1 MRSPRS
7 AIDVGRPFQGRLGGA
22 ESPALRVSFPYLL
35 LPSIWSSRNRARRR
49 QRGDVIRGLM
59 FAIVGLIVCAALFQ
73 GAYWLTSQLES
84 YEDLGD
90 YLLRLGL
97 WWLFLSFLSFLTFSG
112 VVTALSTFFLSED
125 LRVLLTAPLP
135 IRRLFHARFIRT
147 VVQASWMVVIFLAPV
162 LMGVGRARCAGPR
175 FYATAV
181 LTTIPFAVIPVA
193 AGTLGTLLLVNTF
206 PARRARDILMLMG
219 LLFAASLVILLRF
232 IRPEQLMKVESL
244 PDLTA
249 FFTSLQSPIT
259 PMLPSFWAGETLF
272 ASLRGGAD
280 WLHFAAL
287 WTTALAAVV
296 VVRMANERWYFTGY
310 SRAQEA
316 PKARFTQLRQLEVL
330 ARLLPLS
337 TVRRQLLIKDL
348 KIFLRDVSQW
358 SQLLLLLALVL
369 VYLYNFRVL
378 DLERIPYMTA
388 VVKNLYA
395 FVNLAMAGFV
405 MATVAVRF
413 VFPAVSSEGPA
424 FWIIRTS
431 PVSLRD
437 FLWSKFWTGLLPVL
451 ALTEVL
457 TIAGNHFLGVDP
469 FVKVMAALAI
479 VFMSFALVGLAIGL
493 GARYPRFDADPTQV
507 AGSYGGVAFMIQ
519 AVLFVM
525 AIIALLA
532 WPASIYVFQRMRR
545 FPLTAP
551 QRMLMA
557 GCFVSAAAISVTVW
571 LASMRSG
578 VRALTL
584 MGE

>member
-1 MRSPRS
+1 MKSSEHPY
-7 AIDVGRPFQGRLGGA
+7 AGRAVRPGTTTIQ
-22 ESPALRVSFPYLL
+22 PFPYLL
-35 LPSIWSSRNRARRR
+35 LPHLWSSRNRARRR
-49 QRGDVIRGLM
+49 QTGDLARACLFGSIGL
-59 FAIVGLIVCAALFQ
+59 FVCAALFQ
-73 GAYWLTSQLES
+73 GSFWLTTQLES

-97 WWLFLSFLSFLTFSG
+97 GWLFLTFLSFLAFSG
-112 VVTALSTFFLSED
+112 DVTALSSFFLSED

-135 IRRLFHARFIRT
+135 VRRLFHARFART
-147 VVQASWMVVIFLAPV
+147 VAQASWMVVIFLAPV
-162 LMGVGRARCAGPR
+162 LMGVGRARCAGPA

-193 AGTLGTLLLVNTF
+193 AGTLVKLLLVNIF

-249 FFTSLQSPIT
+249 FFASLQSPVT

-272 ASLRGGAD
+272 ASLRGGTD

-296 VVRMANERWYFTGY
+296 VVRMANERWFFAGY

-330 ARLLPLS
+330 VRLLPLS

-395 FVNLAMAGFV
+395 FVNLGMAGFV

-431 PVSLRD
+431 PVPLRD
-437 FLWSKFWTGLLPVL
+437 FLWSKFWTGQVPVL
-451 ALTEVL
+451 LLTEVI
-457 TIAGNHFLGVDP
+457 TVVGNELLGVDP
-469 FVKVMAALAI
+469 FLKVMAALAI

-532 WPASIYVFQRMRR
+532 WPASIFVFQRMRR
-545 FPLTAP
+545 FPLTAS
-551 QRMLMA
+551 QQMLMA

-578 VRALTL
+578 VRALML

>member
-1 MRSPRS
+1 MTR
-7 AIDVGRPFQGRLGGA
+7 A
-22 ESPALRVSFPYLL
+22 FPYLL
-35 LPSIWSSRNRARRR
+35 LPSLWSSRNRARRR
-49 QRGDVIRGLM
+49 QRGDLVRGVM
-59 FAIVGLIVCAALFQ
+59 FGGVALVVCAALFQ

-135 IRRLFHARFIRT
+135 IRRLFHARFVRT
-147 VVQASWMVVIFLAPV
+147 VAQASWMVVIFLAPV
-162 LMGVGRARCAGPR
+162 LMGVGRARCAGIA
-175 FYATAV
+175 FYLTAV

-193 AGTLGTLLLVNTF
+193 AGTLVTLLLVNVF

-249 FFTSLQSPIT
+249 FFASLQSPVT
-259 PMLPSFWAGETLF
+259 PLLPSFWAGETLF
-272 ASLRGGAD
+272 ASLRGGMD

-287 WTTALAAVV
+287 WTTALAAVI
-296 VVRMANERWYFTGY
+296 VVRIANERWYFTGY

-316 PKARFTQLRQLEVL
+316 PKARFTELRQLEVL
-330 ARLLPLS
+330 VRLLPLS

-358 SQLLLLLALVL
+358 SQLLLLMALVL

-395 FVNLAMAGFV
+395 FVNLGMAGFV

-413 VFPAVSSEGPA
+413 VFPAVSSEGAA

-437 FLWSKFWTGLLPVL
+437 FLWSKFWTGLVPVL
-451 ALTEVL
+451 VLTEVL
-457 TIAGNHFLGVDP
+457 TIAGNEFLGVDP

-519 AVLFVM
+519 AVLFVIVM
-525 AIIALLA
+525 IALLG
-532 WPASIYVFQRMRR
+532 WPASIYLFQHVRR
-545 FPLTAP
+545 APLTGS
-551 QRMLMA
+551 QQMLMA
-557 GCFVSAAAISVTVW
+557 ICFVSAASISVTTW

-578 VRALTL
+578 IQALRQ
-584 MGE
+584 MGG